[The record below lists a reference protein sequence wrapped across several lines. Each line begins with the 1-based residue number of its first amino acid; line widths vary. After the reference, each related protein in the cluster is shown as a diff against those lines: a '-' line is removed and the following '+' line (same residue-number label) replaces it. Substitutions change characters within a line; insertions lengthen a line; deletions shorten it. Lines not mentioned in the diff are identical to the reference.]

1 MPDQTKPYIINHLI
15 SIAPQGIEVWLTRAD
30 QSALFQQ
37 QKEAPLFVNAING
50 GPTLQV
56 DTTQFFQTMEGF
68 GFALTG
74 GSALLINHLPALT
87 RNALLRELFSTD
99 GNGIGVSFL
108 RLSIGASDLSE
119 RSFSYDDMPEGQAD
133 PGLAH
138 FNIEA
143 GDSEVIPLLKEILV
157 INPAIKLIGSPW
169 SAPPWMKT
177 NQSFI
182 GGNLKPEYFHVYANY
197 LVMYI
202 NAMNERGITVHA
214 LTLQNEPLNEDNEP
228 SMLMEAWEQA
238 DFVKN
243 HLGPALR
250 EAGLGRVEL
259 FCWDHNCD
267 VKEYPLAVLA
277 DADARQF
284 LTGAAWHLYAGD
296 IRAVSEVS
304 KAYPDM
310 KMYFTE
316 QWVGGADNAV
326 ELTSL
331 THQIV
336 GRQPFA
342 AETNRMPSRHRDAD
356 LLLNST
362 VLGGADDP
370 VSSKGRDHLD
380 AHFAA
385 DLSWHMRN
393 VIIGATRNGCQAVLE
408 WNLASDPQYD
418 PHTPRGCANCVGAL
432 TIGNDMTIIPNVS
445 YFVIAHIAKFVR
457 PGSIRIF
464 SNDWDALPNVAF
476 ATPYGTV
483 VLIVLNENT
492 DAQTFNIQFSGKLA
506 TIVLEG
512 GTVATCVWKIV

>member
-1 MPDQTKPYIINHLI
+1 MTDQTKLNTINYLI
-15 SIAPQGIEVWLTRAD
+15 STTQQGIEVWLTRAD

-37 QKEAPLFVNAING
+37 QKEAPLFVNATND
-50 GPTLQV
+50 GPTLKV
-56 DTTQFFQTMEGF
+56 DTTQIFQTMEGF

-74 GSALLINHLPALT
+74 GSALLINRLPALS

-143 GDSEVIPLLKEILV
+143 GDSGVIPLLKEILA

-182 GGNLKPEYFHVYANY
+182 GGKLKPEYFQVYANY

-202 NAMNERGITVHA
+202 NSMNERGITIHA
-214 LTLQNEPLNEDNEP
+214 LTIQNEPLNEDNEP

-250 EAGLGRVEL
+250 EAGLDRVEL

-296 IRAVSEVS
+296 IREVSEVG

-316 QWVGGADNAV
+316 QWVGGA
-326 ELTSL
+326 
-331 THQIV
+331 
-336 GRQPFA
+336 
-342 AETNRMPSRHRDAD
+342 
-356 LLLNST
+356 
-362 VLGGADDP
+362 GGP
-370 VSSKGRDHLD
+370 VSAKGRDHLD

-385 DLSWHMRN
+385 DLSWHTRN

-418 PHTPRGCANCVGAL
+418 PHTPGGCANCLGAL
-432 TIGNDMTIIPNVS
+432 TLGSDMTTIPNVS

-464 SNDWDALPNVAF
+464 SDDLDALPNVAF
-476 ATPYGTV
+476 ATPEGTV

-492 DAQTFNIQFSGKLA
+492 DAQTFNIQFSGKLT

-512 GTVATCVWKIV
+512 GSVATYVWKIV

>member
-1 MPDQTKPYIINHLI
+1 MPDQTKHNIINHLI
-15 SIAPQGIEVWLTRAD
+15 STDQQGIEVWLTRAD
-30 QSALFQQ
+30 QSALFQK
-37 QKEAPLFVNAING
+37 QKEAPLCVNAVND

-74 GSALLINHLPALT
+74 GSALLISRLPALT

-119 RSFSYDDMPEGQAD
+119 RSFSYDDMPEGQVD
-133 PGLAH
+133 PDLAH
-138 FNIEA
+138 FNIDA
-143 GDSEVIPLLKEILV
+143 GDSEAIPLLKEILA

-182 GGNLKPEYFHVYANY
+182 GGKLKPEYFQVYANY

-250 EAGLGRVEL
+250 EAGLDRVEL

-267 VKEYPLAVLA
+267 VKEYPLAVFA

-304 KAYPDM
+304 KAFPDM

-316 QWVGGADNAV
+316 QWVGGA
-326 ELTSL
+326 S
-331 THQIV
+331 
-336 GRQPFA
+336 
-342 AETNRMPSRHRDAD
+342 
-356 LLLNST
+356 
-362 VLGGADDP
+362 DP
-370 VSSKGRDHLD
+370 ASPKGRDHLD
-380 AHFAA
+380 THFAA
-385 DLSWHMRN
+385 DLSWHTKN

-418 PHTPRGCANCVGAL
+418 PHTPRGCTNCVGAL
-432 TIGNDMTIIPNVS
+432 TIGNDMTTIPNVS
-445 YFVIAHIAKFVR
+445 YYVIAHIAKFVR

-464 SNDWDALPNVAF
+464 SDDLDALPNVAF
-476 ATPYGTV
+476 ATPNGTIV
-483 VLIVLNENT
+483 MIVLNENT
-492 DAQTFNIQFSGKLA
+492 DVQTFNIQFGGKLA
-506 TIVLEG
+506 TVVLEG
-512 GTVATCVWKIV
+512 GSVATYVWQVG